1 MKFADMNDKELM
13 EWYRI
18 AVEMRDGKYIKAI
31 RAEMTRR
38 NRDD

>member
-18 AVEMRDGKYIKAI
+18 AVEMQDSKYIKVI
-31 RAEMTRR
+31 RKEMTRR
-38 NRDD
+38 NRDE